1 MSEERKQKGE
11 LIAMHKE
18 LIICIILF
26 ILIVIGDWVTQ
37 NYTKNTVNY
46 ITGEL
51 ENLKQNLLEKS
62 DDKVDEDINKID
74 DKWKEVYDKLAYYIE
89 HDELEKVETNFTA
102 CKSLA
107 KSGEYEQAISELEK
121 TVFVL
126 DHITDKYSFN
136 LVNIF

>member
-1 MSEERKQKGE
+1 
-11 LIAMHKE
+11 MHKE
-18 LIICIILF
+18 LVICIILVV
-26 ILIVIGDWVTQ
+26 LIIIGDIVTQ

-46 ITGEL
+46 ITNEL
-51 ENLKQNLLEKS
+51 ELLKQGLSEKS
-62 DDKVDEDINKID
+62 KEQADDEINKID
-74 DKWKEVYDKLAYYIE
+74 EKWKNAHDKLAYYIE

-107 KSGEYEQAISELEK
+107 SNGEYSQAISELEK
-121 TVFVL
+121 TIYVL

>member
-1 MSEERKQKGE
+1 
-11 LIAMHKE
+11 MHKE
-18 LIICIILF
+18 LIICIVLV
-26 ILIVIGDWVTQ
+26 ILIIIGDIITQ

-46 ITGEL
+46 LTGEL
-51 ENLKQNLLEKS
+51 ENLGKNLSAKDDNKAYEKIS
-62 DDKVDEDINKID
+62 EID
-74 DKWKEVYDKLAYYIE
+74 NKWKKAHDKLAYYIE

-107 KSGEYEQAISELEK
+107 KNGEYEQAISELEK
-121 TVFVL
+121 TVYVL

>member
-1 MSEERKQKGE
+1 
-11 LIAMHKE
+11 MHKE
-18 LIICIILF
+18 LIICIVLV
-26 ILIVIGDWVTQ
+26 ILIIIGDIITQ

-46 ITGEL
+46 LTGEL
-51 ENLKQNLLEKS
+51 ENLGKNLSAKDDNKTYEKIS
-62 DDKVDEDINKID
+62 EID
-74 DKWKEVYDKLAYYIE
+74 NKWKKAHDKLAYYIE

-107 KSGEYEQAISELEK
+107 KNGEYEQAISELEK
-121 TVFVL
+121 TVYVL

>member
-1 MSEERKQKGE
+1 
-11 LIAMHKE
+11 MHKE
-18 LIICIILF
+18 LVICIILVV
-26 ILIVIGDWVTQ
+26 LIIIGDIVTQ

-46 ITGEL
+46 ITNEL
-51 ENLKQNLLEKS
+51 ELLKQGLSEKS
-62 DDKVDEDINKID
+62 KEQADDEINKIGEE
-74 DKWKEVYDKLAYYIE
+74 WKDAHDKLAYYIE

-107 KSGEYEQAISELEK
+107 SNGEYSQAISELEK
-121 TVFVL
+121 TIYVL

>member
-1 MSEERKQKGE
+1 
-11 LIAMHKE
+11 MHKE
-18 LIICIILF
+18 LIICIVLV
-26 ILIVIGDWVTQ
+26 ILIIIGDIITQ

-46 ITGEL
+46 LTGEL
-51 ENLKQNLLEKS
+51 ENLGQCLSNKDDNKVYEKIS
-62 DDKVDEDINKID
+62 EID
-74 DKWKEVYDKLAYYIE
+74 NKWKKAHDKLAYYIE

-107 KSGEYEQAISELEK
+107 KNGEYEQAISELEK
-121 TVFVL
+121 TVYVL

>member
-1 MSEERKQKGE
+1 
-11 LIAMHKE
+11 MHKE
-18 LIICIILF
+18 LIICIILV
-26 ILIVIGDWVTQ
+26 ILIIIGDIVTQ

-46 ITGEL
+46 MTEEL
-51 ENLKQNLLEKS
+51 ENLKQSLSEKEDEKS
-62 DDKVDEDINKID
+62 DEVINKID
-74 DKWKEVYDKLAYYIE
+74 DKWQEVHDKLACYIE

-107 KSGEYEQAISELEK
+107 KYGEYEQAISELEK

>member
-1 MSEERKQKGE
+1 
-11 LIAMHKE
+11 MHKE
-18 LIICIILF
+18 LVICIILVVF
-26 ILIVIGDWVTQ
+26 IIIGDIVTQ

-46 ITGEL
+46 ITNEL
-51 ENLKQNLLEKS
+51 ELLKQGLSEKS
-62 DDKVDEDINKID
+62 KQQADNEINKID
-74 DKWKEVYDKLAYYIE
+74 EKWKDAHDKLAYYIE

-107 KSGEYEQAISELEK
+107 SNGEYSQAISELEK
-121 TVFVL
+121 TIYVL

>member
-1 MSEERKQKGE
+1 
-11 LIAMHKE
+11 MHKE
-18 LIICIILF
+18 LIICIVLV
-26 ILIVIGDWVTQ
+26 ILIIIGDIITQ

-46 ITGEL
+46 LTGEL
-51 ENLKQNLLEKS
+51 ENLGKSLSAKDDNKAYEKIS
-62 DDKVDEDINKID
+62 EID
-74 DKWKEVYDKLAYYIE
+74 NKWKKAHDKLAYYIE

-107 KSGEYEQAISELEK
+107 KNGEYEQAISELEK
-121 TVFVL
+121 TVYVL

>member
-1 MSEERKQKGE
+1 
-11 LIAMHKE
+11 MHKE
-18 LIICIILF
+18 LVICIILVV
-26 ILIVIGDWVTQ
+26 LIIIGDIVTQ

-46 ITGEL
+46 ITNEL
-51 ENLKQNLLEKS
+51 ELLKQGLLEKS
-62 DDKVDEDINKID
+62 KQQADDEINKID
-74 DKWKEVYDKLAYYIE
+74 KKWKEVHDKLAYYIE

-107 KSGEYEQAISELEK
+107 SNGEYSQAISEIEK
-121 TVFVL
+121 TIYVL

>member
-1 MSEERKQKGE
+1 MQ
-11 LIAMHKE
+11 KE
-18 LIICIILF
+18 LVICVILV
-26 ILIVIGDWVTQ
+26 ILIIIGDIVTQ
-37 NYTKNTVNY
+37 NYTKKTVNY

-51 ENLKQNLLEKS
+51 ESLKQSLFEKD
-62 DDKVDEDINKID
+62 DDKADEEISKID
-74 DKWKEVYDKLAYYIE
+74 NKWKEVYDKLAYYIE

-107 KSGEYEQAISELEK
+107 SNGEYSQAISELEK
-121 TVFVL
+121 TIYVL